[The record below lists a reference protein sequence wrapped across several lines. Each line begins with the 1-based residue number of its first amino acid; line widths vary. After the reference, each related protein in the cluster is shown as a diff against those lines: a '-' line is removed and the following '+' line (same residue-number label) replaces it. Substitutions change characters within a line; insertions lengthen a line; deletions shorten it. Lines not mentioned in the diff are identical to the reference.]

1 MSLLDQLPC
10 AVVVTN
16 EAGLLLDVNSALLAL
31 AGGGRQDRIGRWIDE
46 LLPPASRIF
55 LQTHIWPTLLRD
67 GQLSEIHLHVN
78 GCDRTRVPVL
88 LYSRRGEYQGVPA
101 YFWSLVSTYERHR
114 FEAELIEQRNL
125 AELAGL
131 ALGESQRFMRAIT
144 DAIPSMVAYW
154 GKDRRCRFANLAYA
168 QWFGRQPHEL
178 VGMSREELLGA
189 RIIEW
194 DEEYV
199 HGALAGQE
207 QYFERT
213 VTNFDGSPRYIL
225 AHYMPDCAGS
235 EVLGFFVN
243 VSDITALKRAQL
255 TLEEAH
261 RKADLAGEC
270 SKST

>member
-16 EAGLLLDVNSALLAL
+16 EAGLLLDLNAALLAL
-31 AGGGRQDRIGRWIDE
+31 SGGGRQDRIGRWIDE

-67 GQLSEIHLHVN
+67 GQISEIHLQVI
-78 GCDRTRVPVL
+78 GPEMTRVPVL
-88 LYSRRGEYQGVPA
+88 LSSRRGQFQGAPA
-101 YFWSLVSTYERHR
+101 YFWSLVSTHQRHR

-125 AELAGL
+125 AESAGMALA
-131 ALGESQRFMRAIT
+131 ESQHFMRAIT

-154 GKDRRCRFANLAYA
+154 GRDRRCRFANLAYA

-189 RIIEW
+189 RIVEW

-199 HGALAGQE
+199 HAALAGHE
-207 QYFERT
+207 QHFERA
-213 VTNFDGSPRYIL
+213 VTNSDGSPRYIL
-225 AHYMPDCAGS
+225 AHYMPDFAGS
-235 EVLGFFVN
+235 DVLGFFVN
-243 VSDITALKRAQL
+243 VNDVTELKRTQSA
-255 TLEEAH
+255 LEEAQ
-261 RKADLAGEC
+261 RKGC
-270 SKST
+270 SGR